1 MNIYI
6 DLDKID
12 FDKKIKGLFLLLLV
26 TLGQFVEEIF
36 PCKIAKLFSNNM
48 LVKHIVFFML
58 IYFTINVYNEDTIHP
73 KQLFSSS
80 LIIYL
85 LFLLFTKQSLIFGIF
100 IIILLCIE
108 YIIYNYIS
116 FYKNKLEKNGTTDKS
131 KQENKNINDLI
142 DLLKKLSVIILYIIL
157 VLLIIGSIS
166 YYNKQ
171 KNSYKNNFDII
182 KFIFGVNKCKN
193 N

>member
-1 MNIYI
+1 
-6 DLDKID
+6 
-12 FDKKIKGLFLLLLV
+12 
-26 TLGQFVEEIF
+26 
-36 PCKIAKLFSNNM
+36 M

-166 YYNKQ
+166 YYIKQ